1 MKKSII
7 FLSILMALSLF
18 FTACVSGTPGVP
30 PASTGPAATYPFPPS
45 SQQTGLW
52 VNGEGKAT
60 YVPDIAVLSLGI
72 EAQEKTVAQAQNS
85 AREAMNRVLAA
96 LKAKNIAEKDIRT
109 QTFNIQP
116 VKQWI
121 EPLPT
126 PRGAPEPGYKPPPKE
141 VTIGYRVSNTVTVK
155 IRRIDDAGTIID
167 AVASAGG
174 DLTRINSIGFTLDD
188 ATPIRAQ
195 AREKAVK
202 DAMAKA
208 QQIASAAGVTLG
220 KVTYITESG
229 GFVPKVSD
237 VRSFG
242 AAMALSAEAAP
253 TPISPGEV
261 ELSVSVQMVF
271 EMK

>member
-1 MKKSII
+1 MKKYLI
-7 FLSILMALSLF
+7 FLGPLLALVLF
-18 FTACVSGTPGVP
+18 FAACVTPTPGP
-30 PASTGPAATYPFPPS
+30 TPTGPAGTYPFPPS

-72 EAQEKTVAQAQNS
+72 EAQEKTVAQAQNA
-85 AREAMNRVLAA
+85 ARDAMSKVLAA
-96 LKAKNIAEKDIRT
+96 LKTKNVAEKDIRT

-116 VKQWI
+116 VKQWL
-121 EPLPT
+121 EPVPI
-126 PRGAPEPGYKPPPKE
+126 PRGAPEPQYKPPPKE
-141 VTIGYRVSNTVTVK
+141 VIIGYRVSNTVTVK
-155 IRRIDDAGTIID
+155 IRKIDDAGPIID

-174 DLTRINSIGFTLDD
+174 DLTRINSIGFTIED
-188 ATPIRAQ
+188 AAPFRAQ

-242 AAMALSAEAAP
+242 GAMALSTEAAP

-271 EMK
+271 EMR

>member
-1 MKKSII
+1 MKKYLLLAVPLLALLLI
-7 FLSILMALSLF
+7 FS
-18 FTACVSGTPGVP
+18 ACVGAPGVAP
-30 PASTGPAATYPFPPS
+30 GATGPAVIYPPPVP

-72 EAQEKTVAQAQNS
+72 EAQEKTVAQAQNM
-85 AREAMNRVLAA
+85 ARDAMNRLLAA
-96 LKAKNIAEKDIRT
+96 LKAKNVEEKDIRT

-116 VKQWI
+116 IRQYL

-141 VTIGYRVSNTVTVK
+141 VITGYRVSNTVTVK
-155 IRRIDDAGTIID
+155 IRKINEAGPIID
-167 AVASAGG
+167 AVSEAGG

-188 ATPIRAQ
+188 PAPFRNQ

-202 DAMAKA
+202 DAAAKA
-208 QQIASAAGVTLG
+208 QQIASAAGITLG

-229 GFVPKVSD
+229 GFVPKAD
-237 VRSFG
+237 VRTFAPM
-242 AAMALSAEAAP
+242 AAAAEFAP
-253 TPISPGEV
+253 TPISPGEA
-261 ELSVSVQMVF
+261 ELSVNVQMVF
-271 EMK
+271 EIK